1 MRVNDKHSNWDEPE
15 VLDAALLAYRTAPID
30 GMTVTPYEVMF
41 GREPNMPID
50 NVLADEADQENE
62 QGSKRRRLMTPEE
75 YCDIAHEK
83 RKVSTTK
90 FASCRASASRGTSAK
105 TRKHARSPSTRRA
118 RSFS

>member
-1 MRVNDKHSNWDEPE
+1 
-15 VLDAALLAYRTAPID
+15 
-30 GMTVTPYEVMF
+30 
-41 GREPNMPID
+41 MPID

-75 YCDIAHEK
+75 YRDLAHEK
-83 RKVSTTK
+83 AQGVHDEVV
-90 FASCRASASRGTSAK
+90 SASRGTSAK